1 MFSLLGGGFL
11 THFFLCSVYE
21 NTQDFK
27 IIHFWVSIISLSIF
41 FLENMLLPLL
51 RMEVIDYLSFFRT
64 GHVSQR
70 VCVVS
75 HKAPKSPLCRSRW
88 LVVMVSKFLLWSKAL
103 LSGRMKHAMY
113 TTAFPYS
120 YPSLHLG
127 RLAFFWFFCGA
138 SFCPKCHMH

>member
-51 RMEVIDYLSFFRT
+51 RMEVIDYLLFQNRPCF
-64 GHVSQR
+64 
-70 VCVVS
+70 
-75 HKAPKSPLCRSRW
+75 PKGMCSEP
-88 LVVMVSKFLLWSKAL
+88 
-103 LSGRMKHAMY
+103 
-113 TTAFPYS
+113 
-120 YPSLHLG
+120 
-127 RLAFFWFFCGA
+127 
-138 SFCPKCHMH
+138 